1 MTLPTK
7 TTLSWT
13 GCGYGEGN
21 WKVVGPD
28 DSVLASGDGKHDA
41 MDEATFRVNGMATTY
56 RPSYRPITVQST
68 NGPTTKRPTNRPTNR
83 PNNGPTIAPTPTPDI
98 IGEYSQQTATV
109 RVEVLFDMYP
119 KEVGWTIEE
128 SSSGTVVV
136 DLPKGTFDS
145 NVKGT
150 QVSRSYQLLFGTE
163 YTIQMMD
170 GAEDGLW

>member
-1 MTLPTK
+1 
-7 TTLSWT
+7 
-13 GCGYGEGN
+13 
-21 WKVVGPD
+21 
-28 DSVLASGDGKHDA
+28 
-41 MDEATFRVNGMATTY
+41 MDEATFRVNGMATTS

-68 NGPTTKRPTNRPTNR
+68 NGPPTKRPT
-83 PNNGPTIAPTPTPDI
+83 NGPTIAPTPTPDI
-98 IGEYSQQTATV
+98 IGGYPQQTATV
-109 RVEVLFDMYP
+109 RVEVLFDKHP

-145 NVKGT
+145 KVKET

-163 YTIQMMD
+163 YTIQMVD